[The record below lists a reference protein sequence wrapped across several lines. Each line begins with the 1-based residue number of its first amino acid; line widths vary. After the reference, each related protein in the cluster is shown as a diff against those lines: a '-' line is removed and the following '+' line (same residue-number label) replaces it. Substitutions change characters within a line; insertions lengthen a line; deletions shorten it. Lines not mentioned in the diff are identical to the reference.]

1 MAKRWIDYWCNAF
14 TPDKREL
21 WQAAIASQ
29 GIPLKIRKNENDAFA
44 DVGTMLARMDELS
57 IETLLLP
64 SAAVPEDAAVTD
76 YERFTTPFEDVLK
89 WTREHPG
96 RFAGLFTLD
105 PRAGVAGVRRA
116 AEALS
121 HGCFVGLQLHTHSW
135 DRPFDD
141 RDYYPY
147 YALAADHGVPVVVQ
161 AGASGGR
168 MPSECGRPLGIDR
181 PALYF
186 EGLDFVLS
194 HTGWPWVD
202 EALAMVGKH
211 ANVFLGTAGFPPHH
225 WSPELCRFIGGAGR
239 GKVLLGT
246 SFPVVGHRHALARL
260 DALDLG
266 GEARDALLGGV
277 ARRIFG
283 RLSREPQSAA
293 TGAEQAAAAT
303 RKEAE

>member
-1 MAKRWIDYWCNAF
+1 MAARWIDYWCNAF
-14 TPDKREL
+14 TPDKQEL
-21 WQAAIASQ
+21 WDAAIAAQ
-29 GIPLKIRKNENDAFA
+29 GIPLKIRRDENDAFA
-44 DVGTMLARMDELS
+44 DVATMLARMNELS
-57 IETLLLP
+57 VATLLLP
-64 SAAVPEDAAVTD
+64 SAVVPDGAGVTD
-76 YERFTTPFEDVLK
+76 YERFTTPFENVVK
-89 WTREHPG
+89 WAAEHPG

-105 PRAGVAGVRRA
+105 PRHGVAGVRRA
-116 AEALS
+116 AEALA
-121 HGCFVGLQLHTHSW
+121 HDCIVGLHVHTHSW

-181 PALYF
+181 PAIYF
-186 EGLDFVLS
+186 DSLDFVLS

-211 ANVFLGTAGFPPHH
+211 PNVFLGTAAFPPHH
-225 WSPELCRFIGGAGR
+225 WSPQLRSFIGGVGQ

-246 SFPVVGHRHALARL
+246 SFPVVGHRHALSRL
-260 DALDLG
+260 VDLRLSDD
-266 GEARDALLGGV
+266 ARDALLGGV

-283 RLSREPQSAA
+283 RLSSNLSRHLSP
-293 TGAEQAAAAT
+293 
-303 RKEAE
+303 EAVEETP